1 MAGSKS
7 SPSVSPQKTPVFDS
21 PLAPARQPVRK
32 TASGR
37 LTGTHAIRPTEHSSP
52 DATDRKAL
60 DRKAD
65 VRLVSFQHRIINTL
79 QVIASMISLEGRS
92 AARLGSDQGLVLE
105 RTRVRIEAIAEVQ
118 RRIAERTDLDRIPM
132 CEMVE
137 NIVARL
143 PGSLNLAGGVLV
155 ECKDDML
162 DVETATPLALLLL
175 ELLFLVIANIES
187 ATAVKLR
194 FVKGPEGY
202 DLGATVVGRLS
213 SLGEEDQ
220 DAVFESAPIFLDL
233 VQQVGGKAYRQ
244 IDTITDDGDVA
255 GGEVNHRV
263 QCGVL
268 FQGAAVT
275 SAGAL
280 LSGTSAFDAC

>member
-1 MAGSKS
+1 M
-7 SPSVSPQKTPVFDS
+7 
-21 PLAPARQPVRK
+21 
-32 TASGR
+32 
-37 LTGTHAIRPTEHSSP
+37 TGTHAIRPTEHSSP